1 MAIMTEEIL
10 DNYVNECKE
19 KIEETI
25 KEFKKM
31 WCDHYNDIVVN
42 LVDAELPYFDY
53 YFPFKYTR
61 STEYLNFILE
71 KDTLVDS
78 YSETL
83 LLYLVAKLRQIVLSP
98 FAMAANVF
106 KFRGRGRRIS
116 RDTDDSLYDRSQY
129 KDVVFDYISSRIEQL
144 EKRAMFEWHLGDK
157 TSTDVFNE
165 LFIFLYIA
173 ESIVIPCSTFEFYE
187 VLTECR
193 LTLLHKI
200 NRYELEGIVF

>member
-25 KEFKKM
+25 KEFKTK
-31 WCDHYNDIVVN
+31 WCDHYNDTVIN
-42 LVDAELPYFDY
+42 LVNDDLPYFDY
-53 YFPFKYTR
+53 YFPFKYAR
-61 STEYLNFILE
+61 STEYINFILE

-83 LLYLVAKLRQIVLSP
+83 LLYLVAKLRQIVASP
-98 FAMAANVF
+98 FAMAGSIF
-106 KFRGRGRRIS
+106 KCRGRGRRIS
-116 RDTDDSLYDRSQY
+116 RDEDDSLYDRSQY
-129 KDVVFDYISSRIEQL
+129 KDVIFDYISSRIEQL

-187 VLTECR
+187 MLTECR

-200 NRYELEGIVF
+200 SRYELEGIAF

>member
-1 MAIMTEEIL
+1 MAII
-10 DNYVNECKE
+10 N
-19 KIEETI
+19 EETI
-25 KEFKKM
+25 NEFKTL
-31 WCDHYNDIVVN
+31 WCDHYNNTVAN
-42 LVDAELPYFDY
+42 LVNDELPYFDY

-83 LLYLVAKLRQIVLSP
+83 LLYLVAKLRQIVASP
-98 FAMAANVF
+98 FTMAENIF

-129 KDVVFDYISSRIEQL
+129 KDVVSDYISNRIEQL
-144 EKRAMFEWHLGDK
+144 EKKTMFEWHLDDK

-187 VLTECR
+187 LITECR

-200 NRYELEGIVF
+200 NRYELEGIAF

>member
-25 KEFKKM
+25 EEFKTM
-31 WCDHYNDIVVN
+31 WCDHYNNTVVN

-61 STEYLNFILE
+61 STEYINFFLE
-71 KDTLVDS
+71 KDALVDS

-98 FAMAANVF
+98 FVMTENIF

-116 RDTDDSLYDRSQY
+116 GGTDDRIYDRNQY
-129 KDVVFDYISSRIEQL
+129 KNIAFDYISNKMEQL
-144 EKRAMFEWHLGDK
+144 EKRLMFEWHLGDK

-187 VLTECR
+187 VLADYR

-200 NRYELEGIVF
+200 NRYELEGIAF